1 MTGSKCGFWENR
13 AAKQFGE
20 ARNSLHF
27 ALLRFTSLGG
37 HPSPLPPGEL
47 ARLPLA
53 LKLTPSVRMVGTMSA
68 PQNAS
73 DSPLARPLKTL
84 RGVGPEREAQLARL
98 GLFTVEDLLLHRP
111 RRYEDRRH
119 FRTIAELQMDEPA
132 TTRGTIVA
140 MGLKKY
146 RGGAKSV
153 FEIVLEDGTGRL
165 HCRWWNLPYMQNYFA
180 NGDEVFVF
188 GKPNTLK
195 PRTIDHPETEV
206 IEGGEE
212 SMIHINRIAPIYP
225 LTEGLPQRWL
235 RSFVWRTLQEF
246 ENEIVEPWP
255 KLGIADLSI
264 DVKPP
269 MNLPTPHPPHSPLRG
284 EGEEPRNGRFM
295 APVRSHGWMW
305 RPPTRANAV
314 HMLHFPEALDDMEFA
329 RRRLALD
336 EFIELQREIQLRR
349 KKFESRAKGLP
360 CAGNNSLIKPFLTRL
375 GFKLTDAQTRV
386 LRELRHDMGG
396 AHPMRRLLQGDVG
409 SGKTAVAACCAL
421 MALESSYNVAL
432 MAPTEILAEQHFK
445 TFSRWLA
452 PLGVSV
458 QLQTGSFKSGI
469 RNPKGPVLTIGTHAL
484 IESGFTMQRLGL
496 VIIDEQHKFGVV
508 QREQLLRKGS
518 YPHLLVM
525 TATPIPR
532 TLGLTLYGELDV
544 SVIDEMP
551 PGRGRIKTF
560 VRPADKLPK
569 VWEFIREKLK
579 EGRQAYVVYPR
590 VEESGANGLK
600 AVTKEFE
607 NLKRVFAPYRVGLLH
622 GRLKSA
628 DKDRVMAGFRT
639 NSIQVL
645 LATPLIEVGVDIPNA
660 TVMLI
665 ENAEQFGLAQLHQLR
680 GRIGR
685 GAHDSWCILVAAAKN
700 QAARERLRVLEDT
713 TDGFRIAEA
722 DLKLRGPGE
731 LLGQQQSGL
740 PKFRFGNLVEDL
752 ELIKQARELAA
763 KI

>member
-1 MTGSKCGFWENR
+1 
-13 AAKQFGE
+13 
-20 ARNSLHF
+20 
-27 ALLRFTSLGG
+27 
-37 HPSPLPPGEL
+37 
-47 ARLPLA
+47 
-53 LKLTPSVRMVGTMSA
+53 MVSTMSA
-68 PQNAS
+68 PPSNPPVP
-73 DSPLARPLKTL
+73 PLARPLKTL
-84 RGVGPEREAQLARL
+84 RGVGTERETQLARL

-119 FRTIAELQMDEPA
+119 FRTIAEMQLDEPA

-140 MGLKKY
+140 LGLKKY
-146 RGGAKSV
+146 RGGSKSV

-165 HCRWWNLPYMQNYFA
+165 HCRWWNLPFMQNYFA

-188 GKPNTLK
+188 GKLNSRK

-212 SMIHINRIAPIYP
+212 SMIHINRIAPVYP

-235 RSFVWRTLQEF
+235 RSFIWRTLREY
-246 ENEIVEPWP
+246 EGEIPEPWP
-255 KLGIADLSI
+255 KLRLADFPS
-264 DVKPP
+264 
-269 MNLPTPHPPHSPLRG
+269 
-284 EGEEPRNGRFM
+284 
-295 APVRSHGWMW
+295 
-305 RPPTRANAV
+305 RANAI
-314 HMLHFPEALDDMEFA
+314 HMLHFPEALDDIELA

-349 KKFESRAKGLP
+349 KKFEARARGLP
-360 CAGNNSLIKPFLTRL
+360 CAGNNTLIKPFLARL
-375 GFKLTDAQTRV
+375 GFKLTGSQTKV
-386 LRELRHDMGG
+386 LRELRQDLGG

-409 SGKTAVAACCAL
+409 SGKTVVAACAAL
-421 MALESSYNVAL
+421 MALESAYNVAL
-432 MAPTEILAEQHFK
+432 MAPTEILAEQHFQ

-469 RNPKGPVLTIGTHAL
+469 RNPKRPVMTIGTHAL
-484 IESGFTMQRLGL
+484 IESGFVMERLGL
-496 VIIDEQHKFGVV
+496 VIIDEQHKFGVE
-508 QREQLLRKGS
+508 QREEFLRKGS

-551 PGRGRIKTF
+551 AGRGSIKTF

-569 VWEFIREKLK
+569 VWAFIREKLK

-590 VEESGANGLK
+590 VEETGASGLK

-607 NLKRVFAPYRVGLLH
+607 NLKSVFAPYRVGLLH
-622 GRLKSA
+622 GRLKSE
-628 DKDRVMAGFRT
+628 DKDRVMASFRSNTT
-639 NSIQVL
+639 NVL
-645 LATPLIEVGVDIPNA
+645 LATPLIEVGVDVPNA

-685 GAHDSWCILVAAAKN
+685 GAHDSWCILVAAAKS
-700 QAARERLRVLEDT
+700 AASRQRLKVLEET

>member
-1 MTGSKCGFWENR
+1 MP
-13 AAKQFGE
+13 APPA
-20 ARNSLHF
+20 
-27 ALLRFTSLGG
+27 
-37 HPSPLPPGEL
+37 HPEKP
-47 ARLPLA
+47 
-53 LKLTPSVRMVGTMSA
+53 
-68 PQNAS
+68 
-73 DSPLARPLKTL
+73 PLARPLKSL

-98 GLFTVEDLLLHRP
+98 GLFTVEDVLLHRP

-119 FRTIAELQMDEPA
+119 FRSIAEMQLDEPA

-140 MGLKKY
+140 LGLKKY

-153 FEIVLEDGTGRL
+153 FEIILEDGTGRL
-165 HCRWWNLPYMQNYFA
+165 HCRWWNLPFMQNYFA

-188 GKPNTLK
+188 GKPNSLK

-235 RSFVWRTLQEF
+235 RSLIWRTLREF
-246 ENEIVEPWP
+246 ENEIPEPWP
-255 KLGIADLSI
+255 KLGIADPSMNPILGSENATSPQPS
-264 DVKPP
+264 PP
-269 MNLPTPHPPHSPLRG
+269 GAEREKTRRS
-284 EGEEPRNGRFM
+284 GRLII
-295 APVRSHGWMW
+295 
-305 RPPTRANAV
+305 PTRANAI

-336 EFIELQREIQLRR
+336 EFIELQREILARR

-375 GFKLTDAQTRV
+375 GFKLTGAQTRV

-432 MAPTEILAEQHFK
+432 MAPTEILAGQHFQ

-452 PLGVSV
+452 PLGISV

-469 RNPKGPVLTIGTHAL
+469 RNGKGAALFIGTHAL
-484 IESGFTMQRLGL
+484 IESGFTMERLGL
-496 VIIDEQHKFGVV
+496 VIIDEQHKFGVA
-508 QREQLLRKGS
+508 QREEFLRKGN

-569 VWEFIREKLK
+569 VWEFVREKLK

-600 AVTKEFE
+600 AVTKDFE
-607 NLKRVFAPYRVGLLH
+607 NLKGVFARYRGGLLL
-622 GRLKSA
+622 GRLKS
-628 DKDRVMAGFRT
+628 G
-639 NSIQVL
+639 
-645 LATPLIEVGVDIPNA
+645 
-660 TVMLI
+660 
-665 ENAEQFGLAQLHQLR
+665 
-680 GRIGR
+680 
-685 GAHDSWCILVAAAKN
+685 
-700 QAARERLRVLEDT
+700 
-713 TDGFRIAEA
+713 
-722 DLKLRGPGE
+722 
-731 LLGQQQSGL
+731 
-740 PKFRFGNLVEDL
+740 
-752 ELIKQARELAA
+752 
-763 KI
+763 